1 MEQGDRAELPGLVEA
16 QSQRMACTSS
26 EIRVPMVILNSSS
39 NRPLSTLNSSG
50 AELFWA
56 PGSPALSFS

>member
-1 MEQGDRAELPGLVEA
+1 MEQEERAKGPSLLEA

-26 EIRVPMVILNSSS
+26 EIRVPMAMLNSSS
-39 NRPLSTLNSSG
+39 SRPLSPLSSSG

-56 PGSPALSFS
+56 PASAALSFS